1 MIGLT
6 FINKAKQEMNAIVN
20 NYMVLTDIEALHGVD
35 NEFSSSTSPYVDG
48 DVINHIHTSP
58 RVISLTYALRTPI
71 TDSISYFNSIVKS
84 KQRARL
90 IETKEDGSEIEI
102 EGIVTVPPYS
112 RWSDQVSVQIQLY
125 CSDPYWKDVQ
135 QVVTDISSTINMHYF
150 PFETEEKLLANDGGI
165 SFLDD
170 GVVFGEIDTN
180 TTKNIVNA
188 GDVDTGFKV
197 QIVCVGK
204 TATNPTISNVTTNEW
219 LEINTPV
226 PLQAGDY
233 IEISTVRGNKY
244 VKPSPNRPDITI
256 ANIVYSGNDWLQLAT
271 GDNELRA
278 RSKEGGNSV
287 YFSVFYQRRW
297 Q

>member
-6 FINKAKQEMNAIVN
+6 FINKANQEMNAIVN

-48 DVINHIHTSP
+48 DVVNHIQTSP

-71 TDSISYFNSIVKS
+71 TDSLSYFNSMAKS
-84 KQRARL
+84 KQKARL
-90 IETKEDGSEIEI
+90 IETKEDGTEIEI

-112 RWSDQVSVQIQLY
+112 RWSDKVSVQIQLY
-125 CSDPYWKDVQ
+125 CSDPYWKDVEQ
-135 QVVTDISSTINMHYF
+135 IVTDISSTINMHYF
-150 PFETEEKLLANDGGI
+150 PFETEEKLLSNDGGI
-165 SFLDD
+165 SFPDD
-170 GVVFGEIDTN
+170 GVVFGVIGTDTP
-180 TTKNIVNA
+180 KNIVNA

-197 QIVCVGK
+197 QIVCTGK
-204 TATNPTISNVTTNEW
+204 TATNPRISNVTTKEW
-219 LEINTPV
+219 LEIKTPT
-226 PLQAGDY
+226 PLQEGDY
-233 IEISTVRGNKY
+233 VEISTVRGNKY

-256 ANIVYSGNDWLQLAT
+256 ANLVYSGNDWLQLTT

-278 RSKEGGNSV
+278 GADEGSAAV